1 MPRLHALRQQLRHE
15 KQQQQQQQQQQKQQ
29 SSDIQLQLAP
39 TTEPTIDYSKKIL
52 TIIY

>member
-15 KQQQQQQQQQQKQQ
+15 KQQQQQQQQQKQQ

>member
-15 KQQQQQQQQQQKQQ
+15 KQQQHQQQQQKQQ